1 MLFEKRSDK
10 SVFKLLRERT
20 FSKRQID
27 DGGNGLQEGG

>member
-20 FSKRQID
+20 FGKRQID
-27 DGGNGLQEGG
+27 DGGDGLQEGG